1 MLDGKLN
8 RQIAGCLLGTA
19 VADALGLPLEGLSAR
34 RGQRMFPDL
43 EAYHLLLGRGWCSDD
58 TEHAC
63 LTAQALIVAG
73 TDDQAFARDLAW
85 RLRWWLL
92 GLPAGIGMAT
102 LKGIVRL
109 WLGYAPDRAGVSS
122 AGNGP
127 AMRAAL
133 LGLCHGAEP
142 LRLRRFVR
150 AATRLTHTDPRAE
163 MGAYA
168 VALAAY
174 WAAGDGE
181 VLGEA
186 YLDRLRADLGT
197 DGAELTNLLERAA
210 ASAAAGETTATFAAA
225 IGCARGV
232 SGFVLH
238 TVPVAIHAWL
248 RHPEDYRA
256 AVVGAI
262 RCGGDTDTVA
272 AIVGALV
279 GLRVGRAGIPPPW
292 IAGLAEWP
300 RDVAWM
306 EALAAGLASSVAAGV
321 GAEPPRIDLPGLLLR
336 NLCFVPVVLGHG
348 FRRMLPPY

>member
-1 MLDGKLN
+1 MQDEKLN
-8 RQIAGCLLGTA
+8 RRITGCLLGTA

-34 RGQRMFPDL
+34 RGQRLFPDL
-43 EAYHLLLGRGWCSDD
+43 DGYHLVLGRGFCSDD

-63 LTAQALIVAG
+63 LTAQALIVSGA
-73 TDDQAFARDLAW
+73 DDQAFARDLAR

-92 GLPAGIGMAT
+92 GMPAGIGLAT

-109 WLGYAPDRAGVSS
+109 WLGFPPDRAGVWS

-133 LGLCHGAEP
+133 LGLCHGAGPVE
-142 LRLRRFVR
+142 LRRFVR

-168 VALAAY
+168 VALAAHF
-174 WAAGDGE
+174 AAADGDAPD
-181 VLGEA
+181 LR
-186 YLDRLRADLGT
+186 YLARLRAEL
-197 DGAELTNLLERAA
+197 GAEGRELAELLERAA
-210 ASAAAGETTATFAAA
+210 ASAAAGEATSGFAAS

-248 RHPEDYRA
+248 RHPDDYRA

-279 GLRVGRAGIPPPW
+279 GLRVGKAGIPPQW

-306 EALAAGLASSVAAGV
+306 ERLAAALAMSVATGV
-321 GAEPPRIDLPGLLLR
+321 GAAPPRIGLAGLLLR
-336 NLCFVPVVLGHG
+336 NLCFVPVVLAHG
-348 FRRMLPPY
+348 FRRLLPPY